1 MCVKNGKKRIFRR
14 IAAVFL
20 LLLLISAMFIRWLNK
35 KLDVIVSDIV
45 EEELKNRITK
55 IINESIYESMSL
67 GDYKNI
73 MTLYESGE
81 GKVRSLLIDSVKV
94 NMLRADVSRRI
105 SEKLDELSKYDVY
118 VDISNVFDDV
128 IIFGK
133 SQYYFTADVVPVGG
147 IETAVKSDFCS
158 AGINQTNYKMNM
170 EVTVGITA
178 VMLISTVTIDVDT
191 NVSIAEM
198 LIVGDVPTLYWQ

>member
-1 MCVKNGKKRIFRR
+1 MCFKNGKKRIFRR

-73 MTLYESGE
+73 MTLSESGE

-118 VDISNVFDDV
+118 VDISNVFV
-128 IIFGK
+128 LSYTGRGTCCFFNRYIF
-133 SQYYFTADVVPVGG
+133 
-147 IETAVKSDFCS
+147 
-158 AGINQTNYKMNM
+158 
-170 EVTVGITA
+170 
-178 VMLISTVTIDVDT
+178 
-191 NVSIAEM
+191 SIAVCVWIYRYV
-198 LIVGDVPTLYWQ
+198 LGFCCLADGAGVCLYSLRCTCGLESYFSFIKAVFRKGKL

>member
-1 MCVKNGKKRIFRR
+1 MCFKNGKKRIFRR
-14 IAAVFL
+14 IVAVFL

-73 MTLYESGE
+73 MTLSESGE

-147 IETAVKSDFCS
+147 IETSVKSDFCS

>member
-1 MCVKNGKKRIFRR
+1 MCFKNGKKRIFRR

-73 MTLYESGE
+73 MTLSESGE

-105 SEKLDELSKYDVY
+105 SEKLDALSKYDVY
-118 VDISNVFDDV
+118 VDISNIFDDV

>member
-73 MTLYESGE
+73 MTLSESGE

-105 SEKLDELSKYDVY
+105 SEKLDKLSKYDVY

>member
-1 MCVKNGKKRIFRR
+1 MCFKNGKKRIFRR
-14 IAAVFL
+14 IVAVFL

-73 MTLYESGE
+73 MTLSESGE

-105 SEKLDELSKYDVY
+105 SEKLDALSKYDVY

-133 SQYYFTADVVPVGG
+133 DRKSVV
-147 IETAVKSDFCS
+147 
-158 AGINQTNYKMNM
+158 
-170 EVTVGITA
+170 
-178 VMLISTVTIDVDT
+178 
-191 NVSIAEM
+191 
-198 LIVGDVPTLYWQ
+198 